1 MGTEFFEALERK
13 MWEAAKNRDSAAFSA
28 VVDGGAVMVCGG
40 YRCSGADYARIIGE
54 FDCAE
59 YAITGFEV
67 VSESE
72 NSAQVHYVIET
83 KAAMPENADLAGKFH
98 ITTTWEKRAG
108 EWKAVFN
115 MDSRIM

>member
-1 MGTEFFEALERK
+1 MKALERK
-13 MWEAAKNRDSAAFSA
+13 MWEAAKNRDSGGFLA
-28 VVDGGAVMVCGG
+28 VVDADAVMVCGG

-59 YAITGFEV
+59 YTITGFEV

-72 NSAQVHYVIET
+72 TSAQVHYVIET
-83 KAAMPENADLAGKFH
+83 KAAMPENSDLAGAFH
-98 ITTTWEKRAG
+98 ITTTWEKRG
-108 EWKAVFN
+108 DEWKAVFN

>member
-54 FDCAE
+54 FDCAG
-59 YAITGFEV
+59 YTITGFEV

-83 KAAMPENADLAGKFH
+83 KAAMPENADLAGRFN

-115 MDSRIM
+115 MDSRTM